1 MSNQPG
7 SNRPVWLSETSH
19 PELSDKLKIALK
31 QVIDPELGLDVIQ
44 LGLIRNVT
52 IEENRAI
59 VSMIL
64 TTPFCPY
71 GPSMIESIRLKSEE
85 ALEKTVA
92 IDLGLEPW
100 DFSMMEEDLG
110 EEWGLF

>member
-31 QVIDPELGLDVIQ
+31 QVVDPELGLDVIQ

-64 TTPFCPY
+64 TTPFFPY

>member
-19 PELSDKLKIALK
+19 PELSDKLKIALE

-52 IEENRAI
+52 IEEERAI

-71 GPSMIESIRLKSEE
+71 GPSMIEAIRLKSEE

-100 DFSMMEEDLG
+100 DFSMMQEDLG